1 MMRRLIS
8 HFFAWL
14 IFILAILLVIIIV
27 NGREGKLMPAS
38 KKIDK
43 IFEHTRMVCFGRLR
57 VKIPKDASVIYGP
70 ISVDG
75 NIQFYPDQ
83 SSNISTLVNSRL
95 QEIKVEK
102 SYLADY
108 SLAKLPKIGEVV
120 DGIIPGQKIIFGAK
134 SSVSY
139 SIHSYIPMKN
149 DLFIHYISSAMPSED
164 NVSLINKIAGQLRS
178 RSENEIPA
186 EMGMCVEGGFLEVD
200 AEYENSAIGIYL
212 KEIPDVRISIEARRN
227 HDYLQEDSA
236 PGRLRQQAKE
246 HAANLGLGNFFSSI
260 KMLREGPRQ
269 LGVWHGEEIL
279 TRRPAYKNDTDAHE
293 FRFFS
298 VGEAN
303 NSLHPLLDIR
313 LDSGVKDDAKA
324 KVKPTLTDDEALAL
338 WDRLLPSIDIRQP
351 SDATVAKKLSQKAP
365 LGTTIQSGNVC
376 PQAGQ
381 WQCTDK
387 RRIEGE
393 RSRIFCEGE
402 KIPPVI
408 VAGHKSLLRT
418 LIGDVYRIA
427 QTEWQ
432 LVAYSPP
439 SSIAEEIDGL
449 CEDIHKSKDSHA

>member
-1 MMRRLIS
+1 MRRS
-8 HFFAWL
+8 TYHFFTWL
-14 IFILAILLVIIIV
+14 IFMLAIFLVIIIV
-27 NGREGKLMPAS
+27 NGREGKAMPVS
-38 KKIDK
+38 NKIDK
-43 IFEHTRMVCFGRLR
+43 MFEHTRMVCFGRLR
-57 VKIPKDASVIYGP
+57 VKIPEDASVIYGP

-75 NIQFYPDQ
+75 NIQFHPDQ
-83 SSNISTLVNSRL
+83 SSKISTLINSRL

-108 SLAKLPKIGEVV
+108 SLAKLPKIGEVI
-120 DGIIPGQKIIFGAK
+120 DGIVPGQKIVFGAK

-139 SIHSYIPMKN
+139 SIHSYIPIKN
-149 DLFIHYISSAMPSED
+149 DLFIHYISSVMPSD
-164 NVSLINKIAGQLRS
+164 DIISLMNKTAGHLRS

-186 EMGMCVEGGFLEVD
+186 GMGVCVEGGFLEID
-200 AEYENSAIGIYL
+200 AEHENSAIGIYL
-212 KEIPDVRISIEARRN
+212 KEIPDVRISIEARKN

-236 PGRLRQQAKE
+236 PRRLRQQAEE
-246 HAANLGLGNFFSSI
+246 HAASLGLGSFFSGI
-260 KMLREGPRQ
+260 KMLREGSRQ

-303 NSLHPLLDIR
+303 NALHPLLDIR

-324 KVKPTLTDDEALAL
+324 KVNPTLTDDEALAL
-338 WDRLLPSIDIRQP
+338 WDRLLPSINIRQP
-351 SDATVAKKLSQKAP
+351 SDAIVAKELSHKAP
-365 LGTTIQSGNVC
+365 LGTTIQSGNIC

-387 RRIEGE
+387 RTIEGE
-393 RSRIFCEGE
+393 RSRIFEEGE

-408 VAGHKSLLRT
+408 VMGHKSLLRT
-418 LIGDVYRIA
+418 LIGDVYRVA

-432 LVAYSPP
+432 LVAYSPQ
-439 SSIAEEIDGL
+439 SSLADEVDGL
-449 CEDIHKSKDSHA
+449 CEVIQKSKDSHA

>member
-1 MMRRLIS
+1 MRRS
-8 HFFAWL
+8 TYHFFTWL
-14 IFILAILLVIIIV
+14 IFMLAIFLVIMIV
-27 NGREGKLMPAS
+27 NGREGKVMPVS
-38 KKIDK
+38 SKIDK

-57 VKIPKDASVIYGP
+57 VKIPEDASVIYGP

-83 SSNISTLVNSRL
+83 SSKISTLINSRL

-108 SLAKLPKIGEVV
+108 SLAKLPKIGEVI
-120 DGIIPGQKIIFGAK
+120 DGIVPGQKIVFGAK

-139 SIHSYIPMKN
+139 SIHSYIPIKN
-149 DLFIHYISSAMPSED
+149 DLFIHYISSAMPSDD
-164 NVSLINKIAGQLRS
+164 NISLMNKTASHLRS

-186 EMGMCVEGGFLEVD
+186 GRGVCVEGGFLEVD
-200 AEYENSAIGIYL
+200 AEHENSAIGIYL
-212 KEIPDVRISIEARRN
+212 KEIPDVRISIEARKN

-236 PGRLRQQAKE
+236 PRRLRQQAEE
-246 HAANLGLGNFFSSI
+246 HAASLGLGSFFSGI
-260 KMLREGPRQ
+260 KMLREGSRQ

-303 NSLHPLLDIR
+303 NALHPLLDIR
-313 LDSGVKDDAKA
+313 LDSGVEDDAKA

-338 WDRLLPSIDIRQP
+338 WDRLLSSINIRQP
-351 SDATVAKKLSQKAP
+351 SDAIVAKELSHKAP
-365 LGTTIQSGNVC
+365 LGTTIQSGNIC

-381 WQCTDK
+381 WQCIDK
-387 RRIEGE
+387 RTIEGE
-393 RSRIFCEGE
+393 RSRIFGEGE

-408 VAGHKSLLRT
+408 VMGHKSLLRT
-418 LIGDVYRIA
+418 LIGDVYRVA

-439 SSIAEEIDGL
+439 SSIADEVDGL
-449 CEDIHKSKDSHA
+449 CEDIQKSKVSHA